1 MYSLIMLG
9 IVLLVIGLCAGVAAL
24 FGFQKTKIHLIITA
38 ACAAVTV
45 VFCWLIKLVLPSA
58 DIIIGFMQSHMD
70 WIELNWGANAV
81 QITEQVLEYAAISP
95 TLIEFVIQLVV
106 ALALP
111 TICIMLFALLFLSAW
126 TISTIVFGII
136 GIVRKIRAKKHAR
149 NEETNSA
156 KETDSMHSRSFA
168 GSRWVAAGM
177 GAVQGIIIIAILFIP
192 VSCYLSIA
200 QPTINE
206 LVAQDVL
213 PADDPIVVQTQDVVN
228 NMDSSFVLNTY
239 RVLGGRALS
248 NSVMSMRVAGMNV
261 KVSEEL
267 SSFITLAQ
275 QALELSKTEVS
286 NYGEE
291 QAVIINSIGDS
302 FADSKLL
309 APIVGDIIYAAT
321 DAWLNGES
329 FINIERPSMGESGE
343 IMEPMITALLEILH
357 NDAKEALLLQADVK
371 TTAELVSLLARN
383 GVFANLSD
391 TNALLTALG
400 GDAVSSMVTT
410 LGNNNS
416 MKRLIPEFM
425 NLGVRAIGQVLGVP
439 ADTSAV
445 HDNFMT
451 TVANTLNDVRELPDQ
466 DRIQTLSAKLTTAFD
481 TAGVDIDEQVVDLYS
496 AAMLRDL
503 VDPNANEVTAAD
515 VQAFFVLYA
524 QGTVQTTST
533 LHTKPSFD
541 LLTNTSEQPADP
553 LAGTVYEKMTEEQRN
568 FSAAAAVAAL
578 CVRLSELDANDENI
592 AMQAT
597 ALITETF
604 APLFSDNQA
613 ALDLVTSVQ
622 ITTPVPS
629 STAEHASSLQSC
641 EELQK
646 TSTVVTV
653 ESMLIDTKAAAEN
666 ITAETVGK
674 DADAISAIFETA
686 ASLTDVLA
694 GGELDIAELA
704 TSVGTILD
712 SLAET
717 ETFGKDKTAALF
729 TSVLQSDTVREKANL
744 DMKTATQLAQ
754 KATEGDVKYSETM
767 ATVAGAANIM
777 DTLSKDGSISQ
788 DELVDLIRHLNAQTA
803 GMIEIYVTP
812 ARLVENKIPEKFS
825 VITSDLIKSL
835 FGYIA
840 DSDKS
845 NADKEAAALN
855 RILDIALAA
864 KESDD
869 KKIFSSAVGAGDGR
883 LPTATESINTLLD
896 SMAVRHALVEV
907 LTDGNKVTVSDP
919 YEMSKKIKKG
929 SQDYKDAENAIY
941 AYRDAHPEVDDLV
954 FEALAAL
961 FGIEVDL
968 SK

>member
-9 IVLLVIGLCAGVAAL
+9 IVLLVIGLCAGIAAL

-58 DIIIGFMQSHMD
+58 DTIISFVQSHMD
-70 WIELNWGANAV
+70 WIDLNWGANAV

-95 TLIEFVIQLVV
+95 TLIEFAIQLVV

-126 TISTIVFGII
+126 TVSTIVFGII

-192 VSCYLSIA
+192 ISCYLSIA

-391 TNALLTALG
+391 TNALLTALS

-416 MKRLIPEFM
+416 MKRLIPEIM

-466 DRIQTLSAKLTTAFD
+466 DRIQTLSAKLT
-481 TAGVDIDEQVVDLYS
+481 
-496 AAMLRDL
+496 
-503 VDPNANEVTAAD
+503 
-515 VQAFFVLYA
+515 
-524 QGTVQTTST
+524 
-533 LHTKPSFD
+533 
-541 LLTNTSEQPADP
+541 
-553 LAGTVYEKMTEEQRN
+553 
-568 FSAAAAVAAL
+568 
-578 CVRLSELDANDENI
+578 
-592 AMQAT
+592 
-597 ALITETF
+597 
-604 APLFSDNQA
+604 
-613 ALDLVTSVQ
+613 
-622 ITTPVPS
+622 
-629 STAEHASSLQSC
+629 
-641 EELQK
+641 
-646 TSTVVTV
+646 
-653 ESMLIDTKAAAEN
+653 
-666 ITAETVGK
+666 
-674 DADAISAIFETA
+674 
-686 ASLTDVLA
+686 
-694 GGELDIAELA
+694 
-704 TSVGTILD
+704 
-712 SLAET
+712 
-717 ETFGKDKTAALF
+717 
-729 TSVLQSDTVREKANL
+729 
-744 DMKTATQLAQ
+744 
-754 KATEGDVKYSETM
+754 
-767 ATVAGAANIM
+767 
-777 DTLSKDGSISQ
+777 
-788 DELVDLIRHLNAQTA
+788 
-803 GMIEIYVTP
+803 
-812 ARLVENKIPEKFS
+812 
-825 VITSDLIKSL
+825 
-835 FGYIA
+835 
-840 DSDKS
+840 
-845 NADKEAAALN
+845 
-855 RILDIALAA
+855 
-864 KESDD
+864 
-869 KKIFSSAVGAGDGR
+869 
-883 LPTATESINTLLD
+883 
-896 SMAVRHALVEV
+896 
-907 LTDGNKVTVSDP
+907 
-919 YEMSKKIKKG
+919 
-929 SQDYKDAENAIY
+929 
-941 AYRDAHPEVDDLV
+941 
-954 FEALAAL
+954 
-961 FGIEVDL
+961 
-968 SK
+968 